1 VSNYQVVLLGNFAPM
16 RQQSMLRFA
25 EMMKAGWQ
33 RRAVNVY
40 LVQPEP
46 WASARVPDR
55 LRKWAAYIDQYV
67 RFPYR
72 VAQLAT
78 AQGWQAS
85 CPTVFHICDHS
96 NSIYL
101 RGLRGRRVVL
111 TCHDLLAVRG
121 ARGEAT
127 YCPASP
133 TGKILQKLIL
143 AYLRRTPWIACDS
156 QATCADFRR
165 LTGRNQ
171 DERITTIPL
180 ALNAPFG
187 PVPATELVARLAKF
201 PGLLDQPYVLH
212 VGSGLIRKNRAGVL
226 RSFALA
232 RSRWAGRL
240 VFAGEPLNESEKMVM
255 QELRLTAESI
265 IEAPDVS
272 HAELAALY
280 TRAHA
285 MIFPSYSEGYGWPV
299 LEAQACGCPVL
310 CSNVTSLPEVAG
322 PSALLFAPND
332 AQGFANAII
341 ALTDPATRAAQVAA
355 GLANAAA
362 FSEARMFDAYA
373 QLYQRALA

>member
-1 VSNYQVVLLGNFAPM
+1 
-16 RQQSMLRFA
+16 
-25 EMMKAGWQ
+25 
-33 RRAVNVY
+33 
-40 LVQPEP
+40 
-46 WASARVPDR
+46 
-55 LRKWAAYIDQYV
+55 
-67 RFPYR
+67 
-72 VAQLAT
+72 
-78 AQGWQAS
+78 
-85 CPTVFHICDHS
+85 
-96 NSIYL
+96 
-101 RGLRGRRVVL
+101 
-111 TCHDLLAVRG
+111 
-121 ARGEAT
+121 
-127 YCPASP
+127 
-133 TGKILQKLIL
+133 
-143 AYLRRTPWIACDS
+143 
-156 QATCADFRR
+156 
-165 LTGRNQ
+165 
-171 DERITTIPL
+171 
-180 ALNAPFG
+180 
-187 PVPATELVARLAKF
+187 
-201 PGLLDQPYVLH
+201 
-212 VGSGLIRKNRAGVL
+212 
-226 RSFALA
+226 
-232 RSRWAGRL
+232 
-240 VFAGEPLNESEKMVM
+240 MVM